1 MEETLL
7 SLRLRDGSESVFKE
21 RSKVGDLPSLIDAV
35 RSVQRL
41 SNDRLTEVVEQEK
54 RSHATCT
61 QTAIP
66 DDDVNNDY
74 ISGSDEDGIS

>member
-1 MEETLL
+1 MEETSLT
-7 SLRLRDGSESVFKE
+7 LRLRDGSESVFKE
-21 RSKVGDLPSLIDAV
+21 CSKLGDLPSLIDAV

-41 SNDRLTEVVEQEK
+41 SNDRLTDLVEQDK
-54 RSHATCT
+54 TSHASTH
-61 QTAIP
+61 QTAVP